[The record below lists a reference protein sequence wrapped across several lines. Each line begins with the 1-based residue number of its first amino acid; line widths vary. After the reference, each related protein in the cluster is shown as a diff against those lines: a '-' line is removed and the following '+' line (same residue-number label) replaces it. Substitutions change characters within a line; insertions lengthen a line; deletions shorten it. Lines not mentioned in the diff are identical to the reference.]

1 MKRAVNPADIVVNR
15 DDDDDD
21 ADLAEKG
28 EKGDTGTLAMFG
40 APSASGSGSGSGSGT
55 RTGSTDEKDED
66 EKERSEMAHEGRLNN
81 AGDIEEHPRHNV
93 LASEEDEQVERRE
106 GVAVAVAAAKAP
118 ESDIAAKE
126 KHYCAPGETTTWT
139 EGRKVSITP
148 RILQQDFL
156 SLTCGASRSSSTAT
170 MATRLR

>member
-1 MKRAVNPADIVVNR
+1 MSRVKRAVNPADIVVNR

-66 EKERSEMAHEGRLNN
+66 EKERSEMAHEGRTNN
-81 AGDIEEHPRHNV
+81 AGDIEEHPRLNV
-93 LASEEDEQVERRE
+93 LASEEDEEVERRE
-106 GVAVAVAAAKAP
+106 GVAAVDAAKAP
-118 ESDIAAKE
+118 ESDIVAKE
-126 KHYCAPGETTTWT
+126 KHYCTPGEATTWT
-139 EGRKVSITP
+139 EGRKVCPLLAPTFYS
-148 RILQQDFL
+148 
-156 SLTCGASRSSSTAT
+156 SLTSAR
-170 MATRLR
+170 